1 MAQVYKYTIHDINNI
16 ILNGFEYKLNDDV
29 VEVIS
34 NLTSEVGSPTYIKTP
49 NFQKQNTE
57 NDDIKAQKY
66 QSRSIYG
73 GVGGSGS
80 GGGVGSGG
88 NGGNGGNGKNS
99 SIKRH
104 KGMSNKQHLDPVKD
118 DDWETIRTFSTTK
131 MEQHEGIDVFIDNI
145 RSNLNKM
152 SIKTYDEI
160 NTNVVSN
167 IDQLI
172 SQNISDEEAHKI
184 SSIIFDIVSS
194 NRFYSKLYSNLYS
207 NLISKYD
214 FIKSVFKEK
223 EASLGDILNNVYYV
237 SPDENY
243 DLFCKMNNEN
253 EKRKAF
259 ISFFVNLV
267 LYDVIAIGK
276 IEELLLQLLDNLNV
290 LIKEE
295 NKKFVV
301 DEYIEIIFILYNK
314 ELFNNENKNFTV
326 DNHTKI
332 VETIKH
338 LAGVKVKTYPSL
350 SSKSIFKLMDI
361 IEM

>member
-1 MAQVYKYTIHDINNI
+1 MAQIYKYTIHDINNI
-16 ILNGFEYKLNDDV
+16 ILNGFEYKISDEII
-29 VEVIS
+29 EVIS

-57 NDDIKAQKY
+57 NDDMKPQKY
-66 QSRSIYG
+66 QPKSVYG
-73 GVGGSGS
+73 ISS
-80 GGGVGSGG
+80 
-88 NGGNGGNGKNS
+88 NDKNNS

-104 KGMSNKQHLDPVKD
+104 KGVSNRQHIDSVKD

-131 MEQHEGIDVFIDNI
+131 MEQHEGIDIFIDTI

-160 NTNVVSN
+160 NTNVISN
-167 IDQLI
+167 IDLLL
-172 SQNISDEEAHKI
+172 SQNISLEETNKI
-184 SSIIFDIVSS
+184 SNIIFDIVSS
-194 NRFYSKLYSNLYS
+194 NRFYSKLYANLYA
-207 NLISKYD
+207 NLLNKYE
-214 FIKSVFKEK
+214 FIQTTFKEK
-223 EASLGDILNNVYYV
+223 LGDIGDILNNVYYV

-253 EKRKAF
+253 EKRKAVV
-259 ISFFVNLV
+259 SFFIHLV
-267 LYDVIAIGK
+267 FYDVIGMNK
-276 IEELLLQLLDNLNV
+276 IEELLIELLKKLNN

-314 ELFNNENKNFTV
+314 ELFNNNNSSKINH

-332 VETIKH
+332 IENIQY

-361 IEM
+361 VEM

>member
-16 ILNGFEYKLNDDV
+16 ILNGFEYKLDDQI

-57 NDDIKAQKY
+57 NEDNKAQKY

-73 GVGGSGS
+73 PGGA

-88 NGGNGGNGKNS
+88 NGKNNNS
-99 SIKRH
+99 TKRH
-104 KGMSNKQHLDPVKD
+104 KGMTNKQHLDAVKD

-160 NTNVVSN
+160 NTNVITN
-167 IDQLI
+167 IDELL
-172 SQNISDEEAHKI
+172 SQKISDEEAHKI

-194 NRFYSKLYSNLYS
+194 NRFYSKLYANLYS
-207 NLISKYD
+207 NLISKYE
-214 FIKSVFKEK
+214 FIKIVFKEK
-223 EASLGDILNNVYYV
+223 EASLCDVLNNVHYI

-253 EKRKAF
+253 EKRKALV
-259 ISFFVNLV
+259 SFFVNLV
-267 LYDVIAIGK
+267 LYDVIALGK
-276 IEELLLQLLDNLNV
+276 IEELLIQLLDNLNV

-314 ELFNNENKNFTV
+314 ELFNNENKNINS
-326 DNHTKI
+326 DNHAKI
-332 VETIKH
+332 IEIIKH

-361 IEM
+361 VEM

>member
-1 MAQVYKYTIHDINNI
+1 MAQTYKYTIHDINNI
-16 ILNGFEYKLNDDV
+16 ILNGFEYKINDEIID
-29 VEVIS
+29 VIS

-49 NFQKQNTE
+49 NFQKQNIE
-57 NDDIKAQKY
+57 NDETKTQKY

-73 GVGGSGS
+73 PGGGSDD
-80 GGGVGSGG
+80 
-88 NGGNGGNGKNS
+88 KNNS
-99 SIKRH
+99 AIKRR
-104 KGMSNKQHLDPVKD
+104 KGAQNRQHMESVKD

-131 MEQHEGIDVFIDNI
+131 MEQHEGIDIFIDNI

-160 NTNVVSN
+160 NTNVISN
-167 IDQLI
+167 IDELI
-172 SQNISDEEAHKI
+172 NQNISLEESNKI
-184 SSIIFDIVSS
+184 SNIIFDIVSS
-194 NRFYSKLYSNLYS
+194 NRFYSKLYANLYS
-207 NLISKYD
+207 NLVSKYE
-214 FIKSVFKEK
+214 FIQLVFKEK
-223 EASLGDILNNVYYV
+223 EASLCNVLNNVHYV

-253 EKRKAF
+253 EKRKAL
-259 ISFFVNLV
+259 ISFFINLV
-267 LYDVIAIGK
+267 FYDVITVDK
-276 IEELLLQLLDNLNV
+276 IEELLIKLLENLNN

-314 ELFNNENKNFTV
+314 ELFNNNNTSINR

-332 VETIKH
+332 IENIRH

-361 IEM
+361 VEM

>member
-1 MAQVYKYTIHDINNI
+1 MAQLYKYTIHDINNI
-16 ILNGFEYKLNDDV
+16 ISNGFEYKLDDQI

-34 NLTSEVGSPTYIKTP
+34 DLTSEVGSPTYIKTP

-57 NDDIKAQKY
+57 NDDIKTQKY
-66 QSRSIYG
+66 QTKSIYG
-73 GVGGSGS
+73 GGVSSSGGSIC
-80 GGGVGSGG
+80 
-88 NGGNGGNGKNS
+88 GNGKHNGS
-99 SIKRH
+99 TKRH

-131 MEQHEGIDVFIDNI
+131 MEQHEGIDIFIDNI

-160 NTNVVSN
+160 YANVTFN
-167 IDQLI
+167 IDELL
-172 SQNISDEEAHKI
+172 SENITNEEAYKI
-184 SSIIFDIVSS
+184 SSIIFVIVSS
-194 NRFYSKLYSNLYS
+194 NRFYSKLYANLYS
-207 NLISKYD
+207 NLLSKYE
-214 FIKSVFKEK
+214 FITSVFKEK

-243 DLFCKMNNEN
+243 DLFCKINNEN
-253 EKRKAF
+253 EKRKAL

-267 LYDVIAIGK
+267 FYDVITVNK
-276 IEELLLQLLDNLNV
+276 IEDLLLQLLDNLNV

-301 DEYIEIIFILYNK
+301 DEYIEIIYILYNK
-314 ELFNNENKNFTV
+314 ELFNNENTNINS

-361 IEM
+361 VEM

>member
-16 ILNGFEYKLNDDV
+16 ISNGFEYKLDDQI

-57 NDDIKAQKY
+57 NDDIKTQKY

-73 GVGGSGS
+73 PSGAG
-80 GGGVGSGG
+80 GGGVGI
-88 NGGNGGNGKNS
+88 GKQSNS
-99 SIKRH
+99 TKRH
-104 KGMSNKQHLDPVKD
+104 KGMSNKQHLEAVKD

-160 NTNVVSN
+160 NTNVISN
-167 IDQLI
+167 IDQLL
-172 SQNISDEEAHKI
+172 SQNISDEEANKI

-194 NRFYSKLYSNLYS
+194 NRFYSKLYANLYS

-214 FIKSVFKEK
+214 FIKLVFKEK
-223 EASLGDILNNVYYV
+223 EASLCDILNNVHYV

-253 EKRKAF
+253 EKRKAL
-259 ISFFVNLV
+259 ISFFINLV
-267 LYDVIAIGK
+267 LYDVIAVGK
-276 IEELLLQLLDNLNV
+276 IEGLLIQLLDNLNI

-314 ELFNNENKNFTV
+314 ELFNNPNVNP

-332 VETIKH
+332 LEIIKH

-361 IEM
+361 VEM

>member
-16 ILNGFEYKLNDDV
+16 ILNGFEYKLDDQI

-57 NDDIKAQKY
+57 NDDIKTQKY

-73 GVGGSGS
+73 PSGAGG
-80 GGGVGSGG
+80 GG
-88 NGGNGGNGKNS
+88 NGIGIGKQSN

-104 KGMSNKQHLDPVKD
+104 KGMSNNRQHLEAVKD

-160 NTNVVSN
+160 NTNVITN
-167 IDQLI
+167 IDELL
-172 SQNISDEEAHKI
+172 SQNISHEEANKI

-194 NRFYSKLYSNLYS
+194 NRFYSKLYANLYS

-214 FIKSVFKEK
+214 FIKLVFKEK
-223 EASLGDILNNVYYV
+223 EASLCYVLNNVNYV

-253 EKRKAF
+253 EKRKALV
-259 ISFFVNLV
+259 SFFINLV
-267 LYDVIAIGK
+267 LYDVIAVGK
-276 IEELLLQLLDNLNV
+276 IEELLIQLLDNLNI

-314 ELFNNENKNFTV
+314 ELFNNNNASV
-326 DNHTKI
+326 NHDNHTKI
-332 VETIKH
+332 IENIRH

>member
-16 ILNGFEYKLNDDV
+16 ISNGFEYKLDEQI

-57 NDDIKAQKY
+57 NDDIKTQKY

-73 GVGGSGS
+73 GGIGGIGGIGGSGI
-80 GGGVGSGG
+80 GI
-88 NGGNGGNGKNS
+88 GKQNNS
-99 SIKRH
+99 TKRH
-104 KGMSNKQHLDPVKD
+104 KGMSNRQHLEPVKD

-131 MEQHEGIDVFIDNI
+131 MEQHEGIDVFVDNI

-160 NTNVVSN
+160 NTNVISN
-167 IDQLI
+167 IDQLL

-194 NRFYSKLYSNLYS
+194 NRFYSKLYANLYS
-207 NLISKYD
+207 NLLSKYE
-214 FIKSVFKEK
+214 FIKLLFKEK
-223 EASLGDILNNVYYV
+223 EASLCDILNNVHYV

-253 EKRKAF
+253 EKRKALV
-259 ISFFVNLV
+259 SFFINLV
-267 LYDVIAIGK
+267 LYDVIEVSK
-276 IEELLLQLLDNLNV
+276 IEELLIQLLDNLNI

-314 ELFNNENKNFTV
+314 ELFGSPNVNV
-326 DNHTKI
+326 DRHSKI

-361 IEM
+361 VEM

>member
-1 MAQVYKYTIHDINNI
+1 MAQVYKYTIHDIKNI
-16 ILNGFEYKLNDDV
+16 ILNGFEYKLNDEV
-29 VEVIS
+29 IEVIS

-57 NDDIKAQKY
+57 NDDMKPQKY
-66 QSRSIYG
+66 QPKSIYG
-73 GVGGSGS
+73 PGAGGL
-80 GGGVGSGG
+80 G
-88 NGGNGGNGKNS
+88 NGNGKNNN

-131 MEQHEGIDVFIDNI
+131 MEQHEGIDIFIDNI
-145 RSNLNKM
+145 RINLNKM

-160 NTNVVSN
+160 NTNVISN

-172 SQNISDEEAHKI
+172 SQNISDEETHKI

-194 NRFYSKLYSNLYS
+194 NRFYSKLYANLYS
-207 NLISKYD
+207 NLISKYE
-214 FIKSVFKEK
+214 FIKSVFRKK
-223 EASLGDILNNVYYV
+223 EASLGDILNNVHYI
-237 SPDENY
+237 SPDDNY
-243 DLFCKMNNEN
+243 DLFCKINNEN

-267 LYDVIAIGK
+267 LYDVITVDK
-276 IEELLLQLLDNLNV
+276 IENLLIQLLDNLNN

-314 ELFNNENKNFTV
+314 ELFNNENKNFSI
-326 DNHTKI
+326 DNHAKI
-332 VETIKH
+332 IETIKH

-361 IEM
+361 VEM

>member
-16 ILNGFEYKLNDDV
+16 ISNGFEYKLDDQI

-57 NDDIKAQKY
+57 NDDIKTQKY

-73 GVGGSGS
+73 PSGAGGG
-80 GGGVGSGG
+80 GGGVGI
-88 NGGNGGNGKNS
+88 GKQSNS
-99 SIKRH
+99 TKRH
-104 KGMSNKQHLDPVKD
+104 KGMSNKQHLEAVKD

-160 NTNVVSN
+160 NTNVISN
-167 IDQLI
+167 IDQLL
-172 SQNISDEEAHKI
+172 SQNISDEEANKI

-194 NRFYSKLYSNLYS
+194 NRFYSKLYANLYS

-214 FIKSVFKEK
+214 FIKLVFKEK
-223 EASLGDILNNVYYV
+223 EASLCDILNNVHYV

-253 EKRKAF
+253 EKRKAL
-259 ISFFVNLV
+259 ISFFINLV
-267 LYDVIAIGK
+267 LYDVIAVGK
-276 IEELLLQLLDNLNV
+276 IEGLLIQLLDNLNI

-314 ELFNNENKNFTV
+314 ELFNNPNVNP

-332 VETIKH
+332 LEIIKH

-361 IEM
+361 VEM

>member
-16 ILNGFEYKLNDDV
+16 ILNGFEYNLNNDV
-29 VEVIS
+29 IELIS

-73 GVGGSGS
+73 PGAG
-80 GGGVGSGG
+80 GG
-88 NGGNGGNGKNS
+88 NGCGNSKNNN

-104 KGMSNKQHLDPVKD
+104 KGISNKQHLDPVKD

-131 MEQHEGIDVFIDNI
+131 MEQHEGLDIFIDNI

-160 NTNVVSN
+160 NTNVTFN
-167 IDQLI
+167 IDELLRE
-172 SQNISDEEAHKI
+172 NITNEETHKI
-184 SSIIFDIVSS
+184 SNIIFDIVST
-194 NRFYSKLYSNLYS
+194 NRFYSKLYAKLYS
-207 NLISKYD
+207 NLLTKYE
-214 FIKSVFKEK
+214 FIKLVFKEK
-223 EASLGDILNNVYYV
+223 EASLCEILNNVHYV

-243 DLFCKMNNEN
+243 DLFCEMNNTN
-253 EKRKAF
+253 EKRKAL
-259 ISFFVNLV
+259 ISFFINLV
-267 LYDVIAIGK
+267 FYDVIEIRAI
-276 IEELLLQLLDNLNV
+276 EDLLIHLLDTLNI

-295 NKKFVV
+295 NKKHVV

-314 ELFNNENKNFTV
+314 ELFNNSNIVT

-332 VETIKH
+332 VETIKR

-361 IEM
+361 IEI

>member
-16 ILNGFEYKLNDDV
+16 ILNGFEYKLDDEII
-29 VEVIS
+29 EVIS

-57 NDDIKAQKY
+57 NEDIKTQKY

-73 GVGGSGS
+73 GAGGVGSS
-80 GGGVGSGG
+80 GGGVGSGV
-88 NGGNGGNGKNS
+88 NGKNS

-104 KGMSNKQHLDPVKD
+104 KGMSNKHHLEAVKD

-131 MEQHEGIDVFIDNI
+131 MEQHEGIDIFIDNI

-194 NRFYSKLYSNLYS
+194 NRFYSKLYANLYS
-207 NLISKYD
+207 NLLSKYE
-214 FIKSVFKEK
+214 FIKLVFKEK
-223 EASLGDILNNVYYV
+223 EASLGDILNNVHYV

-253 EKRKAF
+253 EKRKAL
-259 ISFFVNLV
+259 ISFFINLV
-267 LYDVIAIGK
+267 LYDVIDIGR
-276 IEELLLQLLDNLNV
+276 IEELLIQLLDNLNV

-314 ELFNNENKNFTV
+314 ELFNNENKNIST

-332 VETIKH
+332 LEIIKH

-361 IEM
+361 VEM

>member
-1 MAQVYKYTIHDINNI
+1 MAQVYKYTIHDIKNI
-16 ILNGFEYKLNDDV
+16 ILNGFEYKLNDEV
-29 VEVIS
+29 IEVIS

-57 NDDIKAQKY
+57 NDDIKTQKY

-73 GVGGSGS
+73 GAGGSGSSS
-80 GGGVGSGG
+80 GGGVG
-88 NGGNGGNGKNS
+88 NGANSKNNNA
-99 SIKRH
+99 IKRH
-104 KGMSNKQHLDPVKD
+104 KGMSNKQQLDPVKD

-160 NTNVVSN
+160 NTNVISN

-194 NRFYSKLYSNLYS
+194 NRFYSKLYANLYS
-207 NLISKYD
+207 NLLLKYE
-214 FIKSVFKEK
+214 FIKFVFKEK
-223 EASLGDILNNVYYV
+223 EDSLGDILNNVYYV

-253 EKRKAF
+253 EKRKALV
-259 ISFFVNLV
+259 SFFVNLV

-276 IEELLLQLLDNLNV
+276 IEELLIQLLDSLNN

-314 ELFNNENKNFTV
+314 ELFNNENKNFSIE
-326 DNHTKI
+326 NHNKI

>member
-16 ILNGFEYKLNDDV
+16 ILNGFEYKLNDEII
-29 VEVIS
+29 EVIS

-66 QSRSIYG
+66 QTRSIYG
-73 GVGGSGS
+73 GESGGNSGS
-80 GGGVGSGG
+80 GKH
-88 NGGNGGNGKNS
+88 NG
-99 SIKRH
+99 SIKRN
-104 KGMSNKQHLDPVKD
+104 KGISNKQHLEAVKD

-131 MEQHEGIDVFIDNI
+131 MEQHEGIDIFIDNI

-160 NTNVVSN
+160 YANVTSN
-167 IDQLI
+167 IDELI
-172 SQNISDEEAHKI
+172 SQNISDEELHKI
-184 SSIIFDIVSS
+184 SNIIFDIVSS
-194 NRFYSKLYSNLYS
+194 NRFYSKLYANLYS
-207 NLISKYD
+207 NLLSKYD
-214 FIKSVFKEK
+214 FIKLVFKEK
-223 EASLGDILNNVYYV
+223 EDSLGDILNNVHYV

-243 DLFCKMNNEN
+243 DLFCKINNEN
-253 EKRKAF
+253 EKRKAL

-276 IEELLLQLLDNLNV
+276 IEELLLQLLDNLNI

-314 ELFNNENKNFTV
+314 ELFNNDNKNITL
-326 DNHTKI
+326 DNNTKI

-361 IEM
+361 VEM

>member
-16 ILNGFEYKLNDDV
+16 ILNGFEYKLHDDV
-29 VEVIS
+29 IELIS

-88 NGGNGGNGKNS
+88 NGKNS

-131 MEQHEGIDVFIDNI
+131 MEQHEGIDIFIDNI

-172 SQNISDEEAHKI
+172 SQNISDEESHKI

-194 NRFYSKLYSNLYS
+194 NRFYSKLYANLYS
-207 NLISKYD
+207 NLISKYE
-214 FIKSVFKEK
+214 FIKLVFKEK
-223 EASLGDILNNVYYV
+223 EASLCDVLNNVHYV

-253 EKRKAF
+253 EKRKAL

-314 ELFNNENKNFTV
+314 ELFNNENKNFSV

-332 VETIKH
+332 IETIKH

-361 IEM
+361 VEM

>member
-16 ILNGFEYKLNDDV
+16 ILNGFEYKIGDEIID
-29 VEVIS
+29 VIS

-57 NDDIKAQKY
+57 NDETKTQKY

-73 GVGGSGS
+73 PGGNGVS
-80 GGGVGSGG
+80 GGGGG
-88 NGGNGGNGKNS
+88 GIGKQNNS
-99 SIKRH
+99 TKRH
-104 KGMSNKQHLDPVKD
+104 KGMSNKQHLDAVKD

-131 MEQHEGIDVFIDNI
+131 MEQHEGIDIFIDNI

-160 NTNVVSN
+160 NTNVISN
-167 IDQLI
+167 IDELL
-172 SQNISDEEAHKI
+172 SQNISHEEENKI

-194 NRFYSKLYSNLYS
+194 NRFYSKLYANLYS
-207 NLISKYD
+207 NLVSKYE
-214 FIKSVFKEK
+214 FIRLVFKEK
-223 EASLGDILNNVYYV
+223 DASLCDVLNNVHYV

-253 EKRKAF
+253 EKRKAL
-259 ISFFVNLV
+259 ISFFINLV
-267 LYDVIAIGK
+267 FYDVIKVDK
-276 IEELLLQLLDNLNV
+276 IEELLIQLLENLNN

-314 ELFNNENKNFTV
+314 ELFNNNNASV
-326 DNHTKI
+326 NHDNHTKI
-332 VETIKH
+332 IENIRH

-361 IEM
+361 VEM

>member
-16 ILNGFEYKLNDDV
+16 ILNGFEYKLND
-29 VEVIS
+29 EVIELIS

-57 NDDIKAQKY
+57 NDDIKVQKY

-73 GVGGSGS
+73 PGAGGGSC
-80 GGGVGSGG
+80 VGNSGG
-88 NGGNGGNGKNS
+88 NGKNNS

-104 KGMSNKQHLDPVKD
+104 KGMSNKQHLDHVKD

-131 MEQHEGIDVFIDNI
+131 MEQHEGIDVFIDNV

-160 NTNVVSN
+160 NTNVTFN
-167 IDQLI
+167 IDELLRE
-172 SQNISDEEAHKI
+172 NITNEEAHKI

-194 NRFYSKLYSNLYS
+194 NRFYSKLYANLYS
-207 NLISKYD
+207 NLLSKYE
-214 FIKSVFKEK
+214 FITSVFKEK

-243 DLFCKMNNEN
+243 DLFCKINNEN
-253 EKRKAF
+253 EKRKAL

-267 LYDVIAIGK
+267 FYHVITVNK
-276 IEELLLQLLDNLNV
+276 IEDLLLQLLDNLNV

-301 DEYIEIIFILYNK
+301 DEYIEIIYILYNK
-314 ELFNNENKNFTV
+314 ELFNNENTNINS

-361 IEM
+361 VEM

>member
-16 ILNGFEYKLNDDV
+16 ILNGFEYKLDDQI
-29 VEVIS
+29 VELIS

-57 NDDIKAQKY
+57 NEDNKTQKY
-66 QSRSIYG
+66 QARSIYG
-73 GVGGSGS
+73 P

-88 NGGNGGNGKNS
+88 SGKTNNS
-99 SIKRH
+99 TKRH

-131 MEQHEGIDVFIDNI
+131 MEQHEGIDIFIDNI

-160 NTNVVSN
+160 NTNVISN
-167 IDQLI
+167 IDELL
-172 SQNISDEEAHKI
+172 SQNISDEEANKI

-194 NRFYSKLYSNLYS
+194 NRFYSKLYANLYS
-207 NLISKYD
+207 NLLSKYE
-214 FIKSVFKEK
+214 FIKLVFKEK
-223 EASLGDILNNVYYV
+223 EASLCDVLNNVHYV

-253 EKRKAF
+253 EKRKAL
-259 ISFFVNLV
+259 ISFFINLV

-276 IEELLLQLLDNLNV
+276 IEELLIQLLDKLNV

-326 DNHTKI
+326 DNHNKI
-332 VETIKH
+332 VEIIKH

>member
-16 ILNGFEYKLNDDV
+16 ILNGFEYKLDDKI

-57 NDDIKAQKY
+57 NEDIKTQKY

-73 GVGGSGS
+73 PGGSS
-80 GGGVGSGG
+80 GGG
-88 NGGNGGNGKNS
+88 NGIGIGKPNNS
-99 SIKRH
+99 TKRH
-104 KGMSNKQHLDPVKD
+104 KGMTNKQHLEAVKD

-131 MEQHEGIDVFIDNI
+131 MEQHEGIDIFIDNI

-160 NTNVVSN
+160 NTNVISN
-167 IDQLI
+167 IDELI
-172 SQNISDEEAHKI
+172 NQNISLEESNKI

-194 NRFYSKLYSNLYS
+194 NRFYSKLYANLYS

-214 FIKSVFKEK
+214 FIRLVFKEK
-223 EASLGDILNNVYYV
+223 EASLCDILNNVHYV

-253 EKRKAF
+253 EKRKAL

-267 LYDVIAIGK
+267 LYDVIVVGK
-276 IEELLLQLLDNLNV
+276 IEELLIQLLDNLNI

-314 ELFNNENKNFTV
+314 ELFNNHNVNP

-332 VETIKH
+332 LEIIKH

-361 IEM
+361 VEM

>member
-1 MAQVYKYTIHDINNI
+1 MSQLYKYTIHDINNI
-16 ILNGFEYKLNDDV
+16 ISNGFEYKLDEQI

-57 NDDIKAQKY
+57 NDDNIKTQKY

-73 GVGGSGS
+73 GGSGI
-80 GGGVGSGG
+80 GTGIGIG
-88 NGGNGGNGKNS
+88 NGVSGIKNNS
-99 SIKRH
+99 SSKRH
-104 KGMSNKQHLDPVKD
+104 KGMSNKQHLEPVKD

-160 NTNVVSN
+160 NTNVMSN
-167 IDQLI
+167 IDQLL
-172 SQNISDEEAHKI
+172 SQNISDEEANKI
-184 SSIIFDIVSS
+184 SSIIFDIASS
-194 NRFYSKLYSNLYS
+194 NRFYSKLYANLYS
-207 NLISKYD
+207 NLLSKYE
-214 FIKSVFKEK
+214 FIKLVFKEK
-223 EASLGDILNNVYYV
+223 EASLCDVLNNVHYV

-253 EKRKAF
+253 EKRKALV
-259 ISFFVNLV
+259 SFFINLV
-267 LYDVIAIGK
+267 LYDVIDIHK
-276 IEELLLQLLDNLNV
+276 IEELLVQLLDNLNI

-314 ELFNNENKNFTV
+314 ELFNNDNKNISV

-332 VETIKH
+332 LETIKH

-361 IEM
+361 VEM

>member
-29 VEVIS
+29 IELIS

-73 GVGGSGS
+73 PGAG
-80 GGGVGSGG
+80 GG
-88 NGGNGGNGKNS
+88 NGCGNSKNNN

-104 KGMSNKQHLDPVKD
+104 KGISNKQHLDPVKD

-131 MEQHEGIDVFIDNI
+131 MEQHEGLDIFIDNI

-160 NTNVVSN
+160 NTNVTFN
-167 IDQLI
+167 IDELLRE
-172 SQNISDEEAHKI
+172 NITNEETHKI
-184 SSIIFDIVSS
+184 SNIIFDIVST
-194 NRFYSKLYSNLYS
+194 NRFYSKLYAKLYS
-207 NLISKYD
+207 NLLTKYE
-214 FIKSVFKEK
+214 FIKLVFKEK
-223 EASLGDILNNVYYV
+223 EASLCEILNNVHYV

-243 DLFCKMNNEN
+243 DLFCEMNNTN
-253 EKRKAF
+253 EKRKAL
-259 ISFFVNLV
+259 ISFFINLV
-267 LYDVIAIGK
+267 FYDVIEIRAI
-276 IEELLLQLLDNLNV
+276 EDLLIHLLDTLNI

-295 NKKFVV
+295 NKKHVV

-314 ELFNNENKNFTV
+314 ELFNNSNIVT

-332 VETIKH
+332 VETIKR

-361 IEM
+361 IEI

>member
-16 ILNGFEYKLNDDV
+16 ILNGFEYKLDDEII
-29 VEVIS
+29 EVIS

-66 QSRSIYG
+66 QTKSIYG
-73 GVGGSGS
+73 GGVSGNVMS
-80 GGGVGSGG
+80 GIKH
-88 NGGNGGNGKNS
+88 NG
-99 SIKRH
+99 SIKRN
-104 KGMSNKQHLDPVKD
+104 KGISNKQHLEAVKD

-131 MEQHEGIDVFIDNI
+131 MEQHEGIDIFIDNI

-160 NTNVVSN
+160 NTNVISN
-167 IDQLI
+167 IDELL
-172 SQNISDEEAHKI
+172 SQNISHEEENKI

-194 NRFYSKLYSNLYS
+194 NRFYSKLYANLYS
-207 NLISKYD
+207 NLVSKYE
-214 FIKSVFKEK
+214 FIRLVFKEK
-223 EASLGDILNNVYYV
+223 DASLCDVLNNVHYV

-253 EKRKAF
+253 EKRKAL
-259 ISFFVNLV
+259 ISFFINLV

-276 IEELLLQLLDNLNV
+276 IEELLLQLLDNLNI

-314 ELFNNENKNFTV
+314 ELFNNNNASV
-326 DNHTKI
+326 NHDNHTKI
-332 VETIKH
+332 IENIRH

-361 IEM
+361 VEM